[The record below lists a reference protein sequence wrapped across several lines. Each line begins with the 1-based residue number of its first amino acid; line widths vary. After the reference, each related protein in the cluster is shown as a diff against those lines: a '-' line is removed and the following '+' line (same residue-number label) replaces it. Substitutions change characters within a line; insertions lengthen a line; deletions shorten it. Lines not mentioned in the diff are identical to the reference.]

1 MKKKNPKIF
10 LAGHNGLVGSAVL
23 RKLKK
28 LGYNKI
34 ITVDRR
40 KLDLTNQNKVFNF
53 LKKNKPNIVI
63 ICAAKVGG
71 IKANNEFRGEFIYE
85 NLAIQNN
92 LIHGSFIIGVK
103 NLVFLGSSCVYPKL
117 AKQPIKENYLLTSE
131 LENTNEPYAIA
142 KISGIKLC
150 ESYNKQYGTNYISL
164 MPTNTFG
171 PNDNYDLQSSHFIP
185 ALIRK
190 IYEAKMQNKRRL
202 ELWGT
207 GESKREI
214 LHVDDLANAIV
225 YFMNKK
231 VKKHFINIGS
241 NFERSITE
249 YAKII
254 MKIAKVKLDIKY
266 IGPKYNGTPRKKL
279 NLSLAKKYGW
289 QPKIPLIYGLKKTY
303 VEYERSKEKLK
314 R

>member
-1 MKKKNPKIF
+1 MIKKNTRIF

-23 RKLKK
+23 RKLKN
-28 LGYNKI
+28 LGYKKI
-34 ITVDRR
+34 ITADRK
-40 KLDLTNQNKVFNF
+40 KLDLINQNKVFSF

-92 LIHGSFIIGVK
+92 LIHGSFITGVK

-117 AKQPIKENYLLTSE
+117 ANQPIKEDYLLTSE

-142 KISGIKLC
+142 KIAGIKLC

-190 IYEAKMQNKRRL
+190 ICESKIKKKKYL

-207 GESKREI
+207 GKSKREI

-241 NFERSITE
+241 NFEKTITE

-254 MKIAKVKLDIKY
+254 MKIARVKLKIKY
-266 IGPKYNGTPRKKL
+266 IGPKYDGTPRKKL

-303 VEYERSKEKLK
+303 EEYEKTKIKLNK
-314 R
+314 